1 MTLLSNSG
9 SQWATPVLT
18 CSAITGQGVATIWDH
33 INEHYK
39 NAKETGTWDQRRSE
53 QQVRWMWS
61 LVEDRLIHRLKN
73 HSSIAQTISATE
85 EEVQNGDIS
94 ATSAAE
100 KILELFRESS

>member
-1 MTLLSNSG
+1 
-9 SQWATPVLT
+9 
-18 CSAITGQGVATIWDH
+18 
-33 INEHYK
+33 
-39 NAKETGTWDQRRSE
+39 
-53 QQVRWMWS
+53 MWS

-100 KILELFRESS
+100 KI